1 MHFFGFCD
9 IPIFWGTYDLAHIVV
24 EWVQCPEKREVKE
37 IYCLSDNW
45 LFVTSTRCL
54 LTRFM
59 RNWFFFP
66 FSAFKSANYTIKL
79 CYGIALSHFFVKQNF
94 ETTVSYR
101 AESPSKFINPLKM
114 SLLFLWSIL
123 SRKLNS
129 AWPTCKQKS
138 KQLLGGV

>member
-1 MHFFGFCD
+1 MFWVSV
-9 IPIFWGTYDLAHIVV
+9 IFQSLKELMIWHILERSECNVQKKGRWKKFIASATTGYLLQVQDVYWQDL
-24 EWVQCPEKREVKE
+24 WE
-37 IYCLSDNW
+37 IDS
-45 LFVTSTRCL
+45 
-54 LTRFM
+54 
-59 RNWFFFP
+59 FFP